1 MFISDKVSS
10 MTKLQP
16 NTVIRAALDLLNEV
30 GVDGLTTRKLA
41 ERLGVQ
47 QPALYWHFRNKRALL
62 DALAEAMLAENHTHS
77 VPRADDDWRS
87 FLIGNA
93 RSFRQALLA
102 YRDGARIHAGTR
114 PGAPQMET
122 ADAQLRFLCE
132 AGFSAGDA
140 VNALMTISYFTVGAV
155 LEEQA
160 GDSDAGERG
169 GTVEQAPLSP
179 LLRAAIDAF
188 DEAGPDAA
196 FEQGLAVIV
205 DWRKGGS
212 LSGTLKDRERVT
224 IDQDRCRSATH
235 SLQQSHVDNIPS
247 PFPPRQT
254 PVAARYGLFH
264 ALP

>member
-16 NTVIRAALDLLNEV
+16 NTVIRAAPGPV
-30 GVDGLTTRKLA
+30 
-41 ERLGVQ
+41 ERGRRRRSDDTQTGGTVGVQ

-122 ADAQLRFLCE
+122 ADAQLRF
-132 AGFSAGDA
+132 SARR
-140 VNALMTISYFTVGAV
+140 VF
-155 LEEQA
+155 
-160 GDSDAGERG
+160 RP
-169 GTVEQAPLSP
+169 GT
-179 LLRAAIDAF
+179 
-188 DEAGPDAA
+188 
-196 FEQGLAVIV
+196 
-205 DWRKGGS
+205 
-212 LSGTLKDRERVT
+212 
-224 IDQDRCRSATH
+224 
-235 SLQQSHVDNIPS
+235 PS
-247 PFPPRQT
+247 MR
-254 PVAARYGLFH
+254 
-264 ALP
+264 

>member
-1 MFISDKVSS
+1 

-114 PGAPQMET
+114 PGLT
-122 ADAQLRFLCE
+122 DK
-132 AGFSAGDA
+132 
-140 VNALMTISYFTVGAV
+140 
-155 LEEQA
+155 
-160 GDSDAGERG
+160 
-169 GTVEQAPLSP
+169 PLS
-179 LLRAAIDAF
+179 F
-188 DEAGPDAA
+188 GYS
-196 FEQGLAVIV
+196 VV
-205 DWRKGGS
+205 DS
-212 LSGTLKDRERVT
+212 HSS
-224 IDQDRCRSATH
+224 CRPVKAK
-235 SLQQSHVDNIPS
+235 
-247 PFPPRQT
+247 PRQLT
-254 PVAARYGLFH
+254 LTG
-264 ALP
+264 

>member
-1 MFISDKVSS
+1 M
-10 MTKLQP
+10 
-16 NTVIRAALDLLNEV
+16 NEV

-169 GTVEQAPLSP
+169 GTVEQAPLAAVAGRDRR
-179 LLRAAIDAF
+179 LRRSRSGRSVRAGTRGDCRWIGEK
-188 DEAGPDAA
+188 EARC
-196 FEQGLAVIV
+196 Q
-205 DWRKGGS
+205 
-212 LSGTLKDRERVT
+212 ER
-224 IDQDRCRSATH
+224 
-235 SLQQSHVDNIPS
+235 
-247 PFPPRQT
+247 
-254 PVAARYGLFH
+254 
-264 ALP
+264 

>member
-1 MFISDKVSS
+1 

-169 GTVEQAPLSP
+169 GTVETGSALAAVAGRDRR
-179 LLRAAIDAF
+179 LRRSRSGRSVRAGTRGDCRWIGEK
-188 DEAGPDAA
+188 EARC
-196 FEQGLAVIV
+196 Q
-205 DWRKGGS
+205 
-212 LSGTLKDRERVT
+212 ER
-224 IDQDRCRSATH
+224 
-235 SLQQSHVDNIPS
+235 
-247 PFPPRQT
+247 
-254 PVAARYGLFH
+254 
-264 ALP
+264 

>member
-102 YRDGARIHAGTR
+102 YRDGARIMPARDRAHRRWKRPTRSFASSARRVFR
-114 PGAPQMET
+114 PGT
-122 ADAQLRFLCE
+122 
-132 AGFSAGDA
+132 
-140 VNALMTISYFTVGAV
+140 
-155 LEEQA
+155 
-160 GDSDAGERG
+160 
-169 GTVEQAPLSP
+169 
-179 LLRAAIDAF
+179 
-188 DEAGPDAA
+188 
-196 FEQGLAVIV
+196 
-205 DWRKGGS
+205 
-212 LSGTLKDRERVT
+212 
-224 IDQDRCRSATH
+224 
-235 SLQQSHVDNIPS
+235 PS
-247 PFPPRQT
+247 MR
-254 PVAARYGLFH
+254 
-264 ALP
+264 

>member
-160 GDSDAGERG
+160 ATAMPASAA
-169 GTVEQAPLSP
+169 APLNR
-179 LLRAAIDAF
+179 LRSRRCC
-188 DEAGPDAA
+188 GP
-196 FEQGLAVIV
+196 
-205 DWRKGGS
+205 R
-212 LSGTLKDRERVT
+212 
-224 IDQDRCRSATH
+224 
-235 SLQQSHVDNIPS
+235 
-247 PFPPRQT
+247 
-254 PVAARYGLFH
+254 
-264 ALP
+264 

>member
-1 MFISDKVSS
+1 QKAASS
-10 MTKLQP
+10 LTLQQCP
-16 NTVIRAALDLLNEV
+16 
-30 GVDGLTTRKLA
+30 
-41 ERLGVQ
+41 
-47 QPALYWHFRNKRALL
+47 
-62 DALAEAMLAENHTHS
+62 
-77 VPRADDDWRS
+77 
-87 FLIGNA
+87 
-93 RSFRQALLA
+93 
-102 YRDGARIHAGTR
+102 RIHAGTR

-160 GDSDAGERG
+160 G

-205 DWRKGGS
+205 DGLAKRRLVVRNVEGPRKG
-212 LSGTLKDRERVT
+212 D
-224 IDQDRCRSATH
+224 D
-235 SLQQSHVDNIPS
+235 
-247 PFPPRQT
+247 
-254 PVAARYGLFH
+254 
-264 ALP
+264 

>member
-47 QPALYWHFRNKRALL
+47 QPALYWHFRNKPALYWHFRNKRALL

-77 VPRADDDWRS
+77 VPSADDDWRS

-205 DWRKGGS
+205 DGLAKRRLVVRNVEGPRKG
-212 LSGTLKDRERVT
+212 D
-224 IDQDRCRSATH
+224 D
-235 SLQQSHVDNIPS
+235 
-247 PFPPRQT
+247 
-254 PVAARYGLFH
+254 
-264 ALP
+264 

>member
-1 MFISDKVSS
+1 M
-10 MTKLQP
+10 P
-16 NTVIRAALDLLNEV
+16 PPDLLNEV

-132 AGFSAGDA
+132 AGF
-140 VNALMTISYFTVGAV
+140 F
-155 LEEQA
+155 
-160 GDSDAGERG
+160 RP
-169 GTVEQAPLSP
+169 GT
-179 LLRAAIDAF
+179 
-188 DEAGPDAA
+188 
-196 FEQGLAVIV
+196 
-205 DWRKGGS
+205 
-212 LSGTLKDRERVT
+212 
-224 IDQDRCRSATH
+224 
-235 SLQQSHVDNIPS
+235 PS
-247 PFPPRQT
+247 MR
-254 PVAARYGLFH
+254 
-264 ALP
+264 

>member
-47 QPALYWHFRNKRALL
+47 QPALL

-205 DWRKGGS
+205 DGLAKRRLVVRNVEGPRKG
-212 LSGTLKDRERVT
+212 D
-224 IDQDRCRSATH
+224 D
-235 SLQQSHVDNIPS
+235 
-247 PFPPRQT
+247 
-254 PVAARYGLFH
+254 
-264 ALP
+264 

>member
-1 MFISDKVSS
+1 
-10 MTKLQP
+10 
-16 NTVIRAALDLLNEV
+16 
-30 GVDGLTTRKLA
+30 
-41 ERLGVQ
+41 
-47 QPALYWHFRNKRALL
+47 
-62 DALAEAMLAENHTHS
+62 
-77 VPRADDDWRS
+77 
-87 FLIGNA
+87 
-93 RSFRQALLA
+93 
-102 YRDGARIHAGTR
+102 
-114 PGAPQMET
+114 
-122 ADAQLRFLCE
+122 
-132 AGFSAGDA
+132 
-140 VNALMTISYFTVGAV
+140 MTISYFTVGAV

-205 DWRKGGS
+205 DGLAKGGS

-235 SLQQSHVDNIPS
+235 SLQQSHVDNIPPLSTASDARSS
-247 PFPPRQT
+247 PLR
-254 PVAARYGLFH
+254 AFH

>member
-87 FLIGNA
+87 FLTGNA

-122 ADAQLRFLCE
+122 ADAQLRFLRE

-188 DEAGPDAA
+188 DEADPDAA

-205 DWRKGGS
+205 DGLAKRRLVVRNVEGPRKG
-212 LSGTLKDRERVT
+212 D
-224 IDQDRCRSATH
+224 D
-235 SLQQSHVDNIPS
+235 
-247 PFPPRQT
+247 
-254 PVAARYGLFH
+254 
-264 ALP
+264 

>member
-1 MFISDKVSS
+1 
-10 MTKLQP
+10 
-16 NTVIRAALDLLNEV
+16 
-30 GVDGLTTRKLA
+30 
-41 ERLGVQ
+41 
-47 QPALYWHFRNKRALL
+47 
-62 DALAEAMLAENHTHS
+62 
-77 VPRADDDWRS
+77 
-87 FLIGNA
+87 
-93 RSFRQALLA
+93 
-102 YRDGARIHAGTR
+102 
-114 PGAPQMET
+114 MET

-205 DWRKGGS
+205 DGLARKGGS

>member
-30 GVDGLTTRKLA
+30 GVDGLMTCNWRNGWGF
-41 ERLGVQ
+41 E

-93 RSFRQALLA
+93 RASRGRRCSPTAMARASMPARDRAHRRWKRPTRSFASS
-102 YRDGARIHAGTR
+102 AR
-114 PGAPQMET
+114 
-122 ADAQLRFLCE
+122 
-132 AGFSAGDA
+132 AGFSAWDA

-205 DWRKGGS
+205 DGLAKRRLVVRNVEGPRKG
-212 LSGTLKDRERVT
+212 D
-224 IDQDRCRSATH
+224 DCYQDRCRSATG
-235 SLQQSHVDNIPS
+235 V
-247 PFPPRQT
+247 
-254 PVAARYGLFH
+254 
-264 ALP
+264 